1 MNNDQDLPKDILRT
15 VAYFDLFSYPVT
27 PEQIYSYLPRN
38 SVTQDDVRRKAD
50 ELVREG
56 ALIAAGGY
64 YHLPGNAGSAVL
76 ERNSGEHRAERML
89 AVARIVAY
97 LLKRVP
103 FIRAVF
109 ITGSLSK
116 SIADTESD
124 IDFMIVTVP
133 GRLWIVRS
141 MLTFLRKVFLL
152 GSRKYFCT
160 NYYVTEAG
168 FPIRRRNLYT
178 AIETVTVK
186 PVWNAAAY
194 ERFLQQNEWTREFL
208 PNMRAAADPAL
219 LIPSRRSIL
228 QRAAERLLE
237 LLPLDAA
244 DKRLMEYHRTHWM
257 NTYRHVDRDRL
268 ESMFIITP
276 DISASWPEDRQ
287 VPVLIRYH
295 ERLTAMGLH

>member
-1 MNNDQDLPKDILRT
+1 MNNDHDLPKDILRT

-27 PEQIYSYLPRN
+27 PEQIYDYLPRN
-38 SVTQDDVRRKAD
+38 SVSQDDVRRKAD
-50 ELVREG
+50 ELVRDG
-56 ALIAAGGY
+56 ALIASGRY
-64 YHLPGNAGSAVL
+64 YHLPGYAGTAAL

-89 AVARIVAY
+89 AVARIVAH

-103 FIRAVF
+103 FLRAVF

-116 SIADTESD
+116 SIADRESD
-124 IDFMIVTVP
+124 IDFMVVTVP

-178 AIETVTVK
+178 AVETVTVK
-186 PVWNAAAY
+186 PVWNAASY

-219 LIPSRRSIL
+219 LISSRRSIL

-237 LLPLDAA
+237 FLPMDAA
-244 DKRLMEYHRTHWM
+244 DRRLMEYHRSHWM
-257 NTYRHVDRDRL
+257 SAYRHVEQARL
-268 ESMFIITP
+268 DSMFIITP
-276 DISASWPEDRQ
+276 DVSASWPEDRQ
-287 VPVLIRYH
+287 VPVLTRYH